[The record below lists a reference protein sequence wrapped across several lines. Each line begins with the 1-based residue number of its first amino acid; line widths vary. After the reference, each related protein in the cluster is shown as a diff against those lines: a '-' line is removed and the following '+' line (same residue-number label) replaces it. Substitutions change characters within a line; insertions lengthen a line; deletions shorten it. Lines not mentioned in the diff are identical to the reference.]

1 MTITTVKLAREV
13 ARAWAAPRRAPWQ
26 RPLAAPLALAALL
39 CAPAARADWKFTPT
53 LDLRETWTDNVALR
67 EDALKKSLFVTEV
80 TPGFRL
86 RHKGPRLVL
95 NARYQLQYFAFSDSD
110 VAGTN
115 RSARSGRADLRANL
129 VDELFYVD
137 ASGGVSQQGIS
148 PFGQLLTQDN
158 NYASANRTEVT
169 TWRISPY
176 LVHRFGA
183 RANAELRYTHDEVD
197 AGRVGLGNTEGDSL
211 SLRINSGPAFRQLGW
226 GVQLS
231 QQKIHDRLA
240 ADTEIKTA
248 NANVRYRIAR
258 TVDLNAALGY
268 DKYDYQALGGENG
281 GRAWSTGFTW
291 TPSLR
296 TSLQA
301 SFGRRYYGPS
311 RSLTALHRSRH
322 TVWSINYS
330 DSVMSTR
337 ANFLLPATIDTASLL
352 DRLFTPNYADAA
364 ERARAVE
371 EYIRST
377 GLPPSLSENVNFFS
391 NRYALQK
398 QLRASMAYKRSR
410 TSTVL
415 SLYRVKR
422 DMLSVRESDSP
433 LLGSSSNTIND
444 NTSQD
449 GFNATLN
456 YRLTPRTYLNLVGDI
471 MHNESLSTGIRSR
484 SNAVRFAM
492 RHQLRSRMSGTIEL
506 RHIEGNTALL
516 AGRPYTENAVA
527 ASLSMQL

>member
-1 MTITTVKLAREV
+1 MTITTAKLARAV
-13 ARAWAAPRRAPWQ
+13 RCAWNGPRRASWP

-39 CAPAARADWKFTPT
+39 CTPAARADWTFTPT
-53 LDLRETWTDNVALR
+53 LNLRETWTDNVALR
-67 EDALKKSLFVTEV
+67 DDAQKQSLFVSEV

-86 RHKGPRLVL
+86 RHKGPRLL
-95 NARYQLQYFAFSDSD
+95 LDARYQLQYFAFSESD

-115 RSARSGRADLRANL
+115 RSARSGQASLRANL

-137 ASGGVSQQGIS
+137 ASASKAQQGIS
-148 PFGQLLTQDN
+148 PFGQLLNEEN
-158 NYASANRTEVT
+158 NYASANRAEVT
-169 TWRISPY
+169 SWRVSPY

-197 AGRVGLGNTEGDSL
+197 AGRIGLGNTQGDSL
-211 SLRINSGPAFRQLGW
+211 SLRLDSGAAFRTVGW

-231 QQKIHDRLA
+231 GQKIQDRVA
-240 ADTEIKTA
+240 ADSEIKAA
-248 NANVRYRIAR
+248 NLNVRYRIAR
-258 TVDLNAALGY
+258 TVNLTAALGY

-337 ANFLLPATIDTASLL
+337 SNFLLPATIDTATML
-352 DRLFTPNYADAA
+352 DRLFTPNFADPA

-371 EYIRST
+371 DYIRIT
-377 GLPPSLSENVNFFS
+377 GLPAQLSENVNFFS

-398 QLRASMAYKRSR
+398 QLRASMAFKKGR
-410 TSTVL
+410 TSAVY

-433 LLGSSSNTIND
+433 LLGSNSNTIND
-444 NTSQD
+444 NTSQT

-456 YRLTPRTYLNLVGDI
+456 YRLTPRTYLNLVSDI
-471 MHNESLSTGIRSR
+471 TRNESLSTGISARS
-484 SNAVRFAM
+484 SAVRFSM
-492 RHQLRSRMSGTIEL
+492 RHQLRARMSGAIEV